1 MSETTRPVGVTLVG
15 LLVLIGGVFI
25 VAAGILGLVD
35 EDTRIGVSIV
45 TLILMI
51 VLGLIYLAVARG
63 IFTGNN
69 FSRAIVGIVTLISLV
84 IGVIHLIFVSELRIS
99 GLVQILFAL
108 VILALLY
115 NRRATVYFATH

>member
-15 LLVLIGGVFI
+15 ILVLIGGVFI

-84 IGVIHLIFVSELRIS
+84 IGVIHLIFVSDLRIS

>member
-15 LLVLIGGVFI
+15 ILVLIGGVLI

-35 EDTRIGVSIV
+35 EDARIGVSLV

-84 IGVIHLIFVSELRIS
+84 IGVIQLIFVSDLRIS

>member
-15 LLVLIGGVFI
+15 ILVLIGGVFI

-63 IFTGNN
+63 IFTGTN

-84 IGVIHLIFVSELRIS
+84 IGVIHLIFVSDLRIS